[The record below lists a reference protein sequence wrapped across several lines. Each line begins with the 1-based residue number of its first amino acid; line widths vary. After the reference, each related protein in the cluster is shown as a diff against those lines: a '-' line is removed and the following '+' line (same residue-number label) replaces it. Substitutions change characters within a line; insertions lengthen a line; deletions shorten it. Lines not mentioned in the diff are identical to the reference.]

1 MKTVFFLISFL
12 FCFSSF
18 SQDCKNYYY
27 LQNNKTIEVTMY
39 DKKGGANGK
48 LVYVISDVKTLGE
61 TISANVNSEVL
72 DKKGKMVAESTST
85 IKCTGGIMMID
96 MTMMIPMTQ
105 QEQFKLGDAKAENA
119 YIEYPS
125 KLNVG
130 QQLKDGSFTMDV
142 ENNGIIQSLVMAVS
156 DRKVE
161 AKESVTTTAGTW
173 DCYKISY
180 KSKLSIKTMGMSIP
194 INMDGTEWY
203 APGFGVVKTE
213 SKHGGTAITA
223 IK

>member
-1 MKTVFFLISFL
+1 MKTIFFLISFV
-12 FCFSSF
+12 FCFSCF
-18 SQDCKNYYY
+18 SQDCRNYYY

-39 DKKGGANGK
+39 DKKGGTSGK
-48 LVYVISDVKTLGE
+48 LVYVISDVKTLGG
-61 TISANVNSEVL
+61 TTAANVNSEVL
-72 DKKGKMVAESTST
+72 DNKGKMVAKSTST
-85 IKCTGGIMMID
+85 IKCSGGVMMVD
-96 MTMMIPMTQ
+96 MKMMIPMTQ
-105 QEQFKLGDAKAENA
+105 QEQFKLADAKAENA

-125 KLNVG
+125 KLTVG
-130 QQLKDGSFTMDV
+130 QQLKDGSFAMDI
-142 ENNGIIQSLVMAVS
+142 ENNGVMQSMAVAVN

-180 KSKLSIKTMGMSIP
+180 KSKLSIKTMGINIP

-203 APGFGVVKTE
+203 APGFGIVKTE
-213 SKHGGTAITA
+213 SNNGGTAITA